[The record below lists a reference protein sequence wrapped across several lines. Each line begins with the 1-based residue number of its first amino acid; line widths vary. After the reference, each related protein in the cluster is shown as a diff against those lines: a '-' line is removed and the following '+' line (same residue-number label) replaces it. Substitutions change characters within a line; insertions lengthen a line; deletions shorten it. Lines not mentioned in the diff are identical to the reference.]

1 MKKSKM
7 AGVEEAFLIKAAT
20 KLGVTG
26 LKASFASNSLS
37 LVLQEAIKR
46 ISDEELVE
54 ILEKKN
60 LTVIKKHVGVPT
72 TKITVGFE
80 TK

>member
-1 MKKSKM
+1 M
-7 AGVEEAFLIKAAT
+7 AGVAEGALIKAAT

-26 LKASFASNSLS
+26 LKGSFASNSMS

-46 ISDEELVE
+46 IPGEELVE
-54 ILEKKN
+54 ILEKKD
-60 LTVIKKHVGVPT
+60 LTVIKNHVGVPT